1 MYLHRGRRGVF
12 FPCIWWKWG
21 VLASCP
27 DPGREMPVLPST
39 ATTICQLASLPY
51 CVWKLLP
58 PVPSTTGDIQ
68 VKVH

>member
-27 DPGREMPVLPST
+27 DPGREMPVLPSSDCHHHLPTRILAVLRVETPT
-39 ATTICQLASLPY
+39 ACSVDY
-51 CVWKLLP
+51 W
-58 PVPSTTGDIQ
+58 
-68 VKVH
+68 